1 MKNYKINNNFASSKV
16 PKPLAN
22 KACINSMIFYFN
34 FRGRYTGSSACELEK
49 SFDRS

>member
-1 MKNYKINNNFASSKV
+1 MKNYKINNNFASSEGPKV
-16 PKPLAN
+16 LAN
-22 KACINSMIFYFN
+22 KSGINLMIFYFN